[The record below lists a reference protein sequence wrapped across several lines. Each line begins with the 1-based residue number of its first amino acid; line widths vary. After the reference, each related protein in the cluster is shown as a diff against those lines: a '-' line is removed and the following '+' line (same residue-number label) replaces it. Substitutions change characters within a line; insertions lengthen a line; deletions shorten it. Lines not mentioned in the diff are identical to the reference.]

1 MRGYEHANATAL
13 ELWEKTYPNAL
24 HIALTD
30 TFSTEAFLKVRTT
43 ISLLQHLAHC
53 SCRSP
58 SHAQDFIANPHFA
71 QRWTGLRQ
79 DSGDP
84 FAFAPRAKQVYEQL
98 GVDYTKKTIIFSDA
112 LNVEKALKLKKQC
125 DELGFKCAF
134 GIGTS
139 LSNDFKKTSSGGKEK
154 SRALNMVI
162 KLSSVDGKP
171 TVKIS
176 DEITKVCYVH

>member
-13 ELWEKTYPNAL
+13 GLWEKTYPNAL

-58 SHAQDFIANPHFA
+58 SHAQDFIAHPHFA

-125 DELGFKCAF
+125 DELGFKC
-134 GIGTS
+134 T
-139 LSNDFKKTSSGGKEK
+139 FKWAPSRTRTVVLLCTREAYACGCLQARSGSG
-154 SRALNMVI
+154 RRCRTTL
-162 KLSSVDGKP
+162 
-171 TVKIS
+171 
-176 DEITKVCYVH
+176 

>member
-53 SCRSP
+53 SCRS
-58 SHAQDFIANPHFA
+58 SLHAQDFIAHPHFA

-125 DELGFKCAF
+125 DELGFKCTFYSSLAPR
-134 GIGTS
+134 GIWGEADACACVQARSGSGRRCRTTS
-139 LSNDFKKTSSGGKEK
+139 
-154 SRALNMVI
+154 
-162 KLSSVDGKP
+162 
-171 TVKIS
+171 
-176 DEITKVCYVH
+176 